1 MGRYYSGDIEGKFW
15 FGVQSS
21 DDISKLVSCKYLE
34 YCYWE
39 GCNCTIENEDDVW
52 KYCNDDCE
60 EDCEHVYCHEC
71 FKNKEEHIKMLEE
84 ECGYEEGER
93 LYREGNEL
101 IYAIDEEYVEELKEN
116 LNKIEEQIDKDVV
129 KAYKKVEN
137 DERILNLFS
146 GVYDEVNEIMN
157 TWDNEDDNEDDKEK
171 KKQYELISRYGLG
184 LQIKYY
190 LEQNENSQCT
200 VYCEL

>member
-21 DDISKLVSCKYLE
+21 DDISKLVSCEYNE
-34 YCYWE
+34 YCIWE
-39 GCNCTIENEDDVW
+39 GCDCSIENEDNVW
-52 KYCNDDCE
+52 KWCNDECE

-71 FKNKEEHIKMLEE
+71 FENKEEHIKKLEDE
-84 ECGYEEGER
+84 YEEGQS
-93 LYREGNEL
+93 LYRDGNEL
-101 IYAIDEEYVEELKEN
+101 VYKIVKEHLSELKEN
-116 LNKIEEQIDKDVV
+116 LKKIEGQIDKNVV
-129 KAYKKVEN
+129 EAYKKVEN

-146 GVYDEVNEIMN
+146 GVYNEVQEIMN
-157 TWDNEDDNEDDKEK
+157 TWDNEDDKDKKE
-171 KKQYELISRYGLG
+171 QYELIARYGLG

-190 LEQNENSQCT
+190 LEQEDNIQCA